1 MEDRGISSHLAPLQA
16 GHLFIDASENFNHIL
31 DEGKEQGET
40 KPTKHNWVKM
50 TAKSIYCSPG
60 DDGRAG

>member
-31 DEGKEQGET
+31 DEGKEQGKT
-40 KPTKHNWVKM
+40 KPTN
-50 TAKSIYCSPG
+50 TNG
-60 DDGRAG
+60 

>member
-31 DEGKEQGET
+31 NEGKEQGKTNSTQMEQ
-40 KPTKHNWVKM
+40 K
-50 TAKSIYCSPG
+50 
-60 DDGRAG
+60 